1 MNNTTRSLI
10 FFASLLAIVFYYF
23 SIMPMLPFA
32 MEQPNFYIN
41 YLAAS
46 VLVIFPLIQL
56 IMRKWVLKKYQLKD
70 ESIFQLS
77 IHDAKAVHR
86 ITFYAIAFLIIL
98 LPVTGN
104 RFDLSALLPVHYFTF
119 AIWVFISEFWIFIT
133 YKTTKAYF
141 GKKYILISG
150 FDFRLDFPLGSILYS
165 HSGVYHYQDF
175 KHYYIEGQILYLIL
189 ENDRGK
195 IAVEATDS
203 VLSHVASYLNAQKVK
218 AIKPY

>member
-10 FFASLLAIVFYYF
+10 FFAGLAAVVFYYF
-23 SIMPMLPFA
+23 SIIPLLPFA
-32 MEQPNFYIN
+32 MEQPNFYIH

-46 VLVIFPLIQL
+46 VLVIFPLVQL
-56 IMRKWVLKKYQLKD
+56 LMRKWVLKKYQLKD
-70 ESIFQLS
+70 EFLFHLN

-86 ITFYAIAFLIIL
+86 ITFYAISFLIIL

-119 AIWVFISEFWIFIT
+119 AFWVFISEIWIFVT

-141 GKKYILISG
+141 GKAYILISG
-150 FDFRLDFPLGSILYS
+150 YDFRLDFPLGSILYS
-165 HSGVYHYQDF
+165 HSGVYYYSDF
-175 KHYYIEGQILYLIL
+175 KYYYIEGQTLYLIL

-195 IAVEATDS
+195 IAVESTDA
-203 VLSHVASYLNAQKVK
+203 VLSNVASYLNAQKVK
-218 AIKPY
+218 AIKP